1 MPVCFSCQGN
11 LSADDIHC
19 PSCGI
24 QVQCKNHECNS
35 WLKSNA
41 RFCNVCGTP
50 VGAGI
55 ASTSSNRAVI
65 PSPAVNKLEY
75 KDKECSLKT
84 EFTNEV
90 GESLGIPIGSILGTR
105 IAAKAAQR
113 QHTYIQT
120 ATPIGDSHLFLPEAV
135 TAPSEQ
141 EKQMIEQVVPVSAKP
156 LQVSPDAELL
166 KQIFRDKGDRFK
178 LNDPRLK
185 AGSKLDYARRLT
197 YVFLFAYGELKGQ
210 DQASRSNLNNILNEA
225 GVYDSNTR
233 TWLNE
238 TPDLSIDEDMIELRV
253 TGREAA
259 RKVLRE
265 FSDPNIEDKWLPGSA
280 PRARSKASSKDN
292 VGETSSGAKSVKRK
306 FSVVSKDVE
315 EWTKNWNALALGVDG
330 HSVIKDR
337 SVAEKGIFALWAI
350 RRATNDAQK
359 VVSASRV
366 TNFLYQA
373 FEIKVG
379 ERSIGRALKEIA
391 NKGRVIQVAE
401 GFRLQPPGVEAAA
414 KMAGLTSI
422 SEVSA

>member
-1 MPVCFSCQGN
+1 MPTCFSCQDN
-11 LSADDIHC
+11 LSADDVYC

-24 QVQCKNHECNS
+24 QVQCKSHECSS

-50 VGAGI
+50 VGSGTT
-55 ASTSSNRAVI
+55 STSSNQAVA

-75 KDKECSLKT
+75 EDKECSLKT

-90 GESLGIPIGSILGTR
+90 GESLGIQIGSILGTR

-113 QHTYIQT
+113 QQTHIQ
-120 ATPIGDSHLFLPEAV
+120 AASVSENSHFSLPEA
-135 TAPSEQ
+135 APALDKQ
-141 EKQMIEQVVPVSAKP
+141 EKLVTEQTVSVSAKP
-156 LQVSPDAELL
+156 SEASSDTESL

-197 YVFLFAYGELKGQ
+197 YTFLFAYEELKGQ
-210 DQASRSNLNNILNEA
+210 DQVSRSNLKEILNEA

-233 TWLNE
+233 KWLSN
-238 TPDLSIDEDMIELRV
+238 TPDLSIEDGMIELRV
-253 TGREAA
+253 TGQEAA

-265 FSDPNIEDKWLPGSA
+265 LSDSNIEDKWLLGSA
-280 PRARSKASSKDN
+280 TRSRNKASSKDN
-292 VGETSSGAKSVKRK
+292 VDETSPGAKSVKRK
-306 FSVVSKDVE
+306 FSVISKDVE
-315 EWTKNWNALALGVDG
+315 EWTKNWNALDLGVDG

-337 SVAEKGIFALWAI
+337 PVAEKGIFALWAI

-359 VVSASRV
+359 VVSSGRV
-366 TNFLYQA
+366 RNFLYQA

-379 ERSIGRALKEIA
+379 EGSIGRALKEIA
-391 NKGRVIQVAE
+391 NKGKVIQVAE
-401 GFRLQPPGVEAAA
+401 GFQLQPPGMEAAA
-414 KMAGLTSI
+414 NMAGLTSVG
-422 SEVSA
+422 EVSA